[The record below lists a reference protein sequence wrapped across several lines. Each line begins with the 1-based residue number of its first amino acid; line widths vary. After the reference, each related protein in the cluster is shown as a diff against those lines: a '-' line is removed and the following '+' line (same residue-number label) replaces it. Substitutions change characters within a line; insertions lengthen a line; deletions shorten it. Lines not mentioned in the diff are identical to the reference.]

1 MCPIA
6 LCSCVQLRSNVM
18 VVGVMKLQAI
28 TYFHIQMYPY
38 KYVCSTLRKDWTLVS
53 AFFHILRS
61 KTCIDV
67 SAFVPLCRIQCCAAF
82 KWNVSLDKQPE
93 SGILAVLGVGASVA
107 AMPVVLHLCSN
118 QKKRIRSRQFVY
130 QLKPNVSHSDSQG
143 TQTTLSL
150 HWCVNNIMS
159 CILSIWHTI
168 FFWSSAI
175 LPWTPSA
182 VREQN
187 AITLSSLATHIIC
200 ISEKSQAS
208 GTSARAS
215 GGQHSA

>member
-1 MCPIA
+1 M
-6 LCSCVQLRSNVM
+6 Q
-18 VVGVMKLQAI
+18 LQAI
-28 TYFHIQMYPY
+28 TSYIHTNVSIQTCAYHVAQGLAISVHSPFLLVISAM
-38 KYVCSTLRKDWTLVS
+38 ST
-53 AFFHILRS
+53 HILRS

-93 SGILAVLGVGASVA
+93 TGILAVLGVGASVA

-208 GTSARAS
+208 GTSARGS

>member
-53 AFFHILRS
+53 AI
-61 KTCIDV
+61 
-67 SAFVPLCRIQCCAAF
+67 

-93 SGILAVLGVGASVA
+93 TGILAVLGVGASVA

-208 GTSARAS
+208 GTSARGS